1 MKKSRLIIET
11 IKLFTLIILYY
22 IVGSKSIFLYVLSLS
37 LYNIFTSCF
46 NHITLSNTLKKLS
59 SIQNKQKMYQY
70 TLLTISIISLLF
82 LLLGICISDII
93 NILLNINNILPVFIM
108 MGLSIITK
116 PLVKL
121 TTEYIESINYNKKYS
136 IFENIYYI
144 LDNLLL
150 LIVAIFTFRV
160 FKVNINVAVSL
171 LYLSKIISAI
181 IVIVLLY
188 LTNNQKHKLNQP
200 IEKINYQKEIKKI
213 LVKDSYKSLT
223 SIIKNCYYYISI
235 IILYLVL
242 STRYEYATALIE
254 KNISFIYLYAMCI
267 INYIIYII
275 DSFNKTLP
283 NNISI
288 NSKIYNNFKIML
300 PLTIIFSV
308 ISPLSCK
315 IIFNNPNY
323 SIYLSMVNF
332 MAIFILLYDLTYEN
346 IINKKIMH
354 ITLFS
359 GIITKALLIIPL
371 INSFYRMGY
380 NLVYGDIISTI
391 IGMFL
396 SVIINYIY
404 LKKVNKTKEN
414 YFEKVLD
421 ILYNNILLTIILIL
435 LQFIIPVDPESYF
448 KSIGISIIYIVI
460 SIAFLSLK
468 KKRRG

>member
-160 FKVNINVAVSL
+160 FKVNINFAISL

-254 KNISFIYLYAMCI
+254 KNISFIYLYAMGI

>member
-160 FKVNINVAVSL
+160 FKVNINVAISL

-254 KNISFIYLYAMCI
+254 KNISFIYLYALGI

-435 LQFIIPVDPESYF
+435 LQFIIQVDPESYF

>member
-254 KNISFIYLYAMCI
+254 KNISFIYLYAMGI

-435 LQFIIPVDPESYF
+435 LQFIIQVDPESYF

>member
-254 KNISFIYLYAMCI
+254 KNISFIYLYAMGI

>member
-254 KNISFIYLYAMCI
+254 KNISFIYLYALGI